1 MKHEPVVTA
10 NAVAATTGIL
20 FVVCRVFAGL
30 FPGALFAIGK
40 SWFHGIEL
48 TQSNGWNLSASGF
61 LLGIISATIT
71 AWLVGYLFA
80 VLYNYFLKK

>member
-20 FVVCRVFAGL
+20 FVVCRVIAGL
-30 FPGALFAIGK
+30 FPGALFAVGR
-40 SWFHGIEL
+40 SWFHGIEM
-48 TQSNGWNLSASGF
+48 TQGSGWSLSPSAF
-61 LLGIISATIT
+61 VLGLVSATIT